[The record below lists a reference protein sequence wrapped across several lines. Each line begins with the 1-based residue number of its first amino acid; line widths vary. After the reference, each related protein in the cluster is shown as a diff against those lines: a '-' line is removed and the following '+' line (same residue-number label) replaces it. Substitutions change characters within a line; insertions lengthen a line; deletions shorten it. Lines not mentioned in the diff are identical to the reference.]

1 MKRETNESGTRKV
14 YDVIDRE
21 VATLVNETK
30 EAGSYQV
37 TFNASKFASGVYF
50 YRMQIGIYT
59 NVKKLILMK

>member
-1 MKRETNESGTRKV
+1 V